1 MVTDEPTLIYLGGA
15 DAVEPEYDILSL
27 VATGGVGVL
36 SPPPL
41 SGLVTLE
48 TGTGLHVVTLTATAP
63 PGSTYD
69 VYMRDGRTG
78 VLSHLSLTV
87 TVAAK
92 SPPPP
97 PSQPPPSSPPGVPLD
112 IHWSTAPTA
121 LGETIELARGKT
133 TPIFVGGTYGL
144 RQVEDSLSLVPKG
157 SVAVVSPGSLTGV
170 VYNDADTGLQ
180 TLSLKTDAPGG
191 TVYDVYARDGSTGEL
206 YKTPLEVTVVDPSPE
221 PPPSPPPPS
230 APPSSPPPIPP
241 PAPPPPSPPPAPPSA
256 LAAATLA
263 LAASARPA
271 PVAPPRPRR
280 RRARAAAAHRG
291 RREQRRG
298 RHSGHPVCGL
308 PVHGQHHCRGRLGA
322 PRAQG
327 RGRRQRR
334 QRVSPRA
341 GDAVHHANLPRPWR
355 RGGLRR
361 CWVPF
366 RHRDATRCDRRD
378 RPAHHDQ
385 RVADRH
391 GNSYAHSNPTTNRES
406 HTDHATPLLRSSTC
420 ATPIRACAAS
430 APSPSPPTLASTSN
444 SWCTSSTGRPRST
457 CAAAALAA
465 TAHAAA
471 ALAAATLALAAASV
485 AAASRGASL
494 AAAAPRRRRRVRRRP
509 RRLRPTRLHQSASSG
524 APNRR
529 RLARPS
535 RWLSTSTCSF
545 TWVAQRCWRRSLT
558 RSRSSQPVVSEWS
571 RPRRSRPW

>member
-1 MVTDEPTLIYLGGA
+1 VLPPSAPPPIDILWHTEPAPLGQTIEMVTDEPTLIYLGGA

-241 PAPPPPSPPPAPPSA
+241 PAPPPPSPPPAPP
-256 LAAATLA
+256 
-263 LAASARPA
+263 
-271 PVAPPRPRR
+271 PP
-280 RRARAAAAHRG
+280 
-291 RREQRRG
+291 
-298 RHSGHPVCGL
+298 
-308 PVHGQHHCRGRLGA
+308 
-322 PRAQG
+322 
-327 RGRRQRR
+327 
-334 QRVSPRA
+334 SP
-341 GDAVHHANLPRPWR
+341 PP
-355 RGGLRR
+355 
-361 CWVPF
+361 
-366 RHRDATRCDRRD
+366 
-378 RPAHHDQ
+378 
-385 RVADRH
+385 
-391 GNSYAHSNPTTNRES
+391 
-406 HTDHATPLLRSSTC
+406 
-420 ATPIRACAAS
+420 
-430 APSPSPPTLASTSN
+430 PSPSPPPPGPPPSPPPPSPPPPAPPPLIEVDGSNAEVVILDTQFVDFRFTGSTIAVGDWVLLVRKDEADAN
-444 SWCTSSTGRPRST
+444 VGNECPH
-457 CAAAALAA
+457 ALATLSTTQTYPDHGGEVVFDGA
-465 TAHAAA
+465 GYPSVTVTLPGVIDAIDPLTTTNESPTGTVILMHTLTQQPTAN
-471 ALAAATLALAAASV
+471 LTLIMPRLCCAVLHVPRRSERARLRRPA
-485 AAASRGASL
+485 
-494 AAAAPRRRRRVRRRP
+494 RRRR
-509 RRLRPTRLHQSASSG
+509 L
-524 APNRR
+524 
-529 RLARPS
+529 
-535 RWLSTSTCSF
+535 
-545 TWVAQRCWRRSLT
+545 
-558 RSRSSQPVVSEWS
+558 
-571 RPRRSRPW
+571 